1 MRMALR
7 RRTGS
12 EKFTCEISDKL
23 RSFYFKIFHK
33 AIAFND
39 FLFKINRKDS
49 DCCDFCKNFPETI
62 IHVFC
67 KCDYVKPIWDDLI
80 KIIKDKHDINFS
92 ISNFEK
98 MFGVFK
104 DNFITHLF
112 LCVKYY
118 IYVCKFR
125 GTKPTFIGYITYI
138 KSNRETEYYI
148 AKKRGKLSNHFKKWR
163 FDF

>member
-1 MRMALR
+1 MILKQ
-7 RRTGS
+7 GS
-12 EKFTCEISDKL
+12 
-23 RSFYFKIFHK
+23 
-33 AIAFND
+33 
-39 FLFKINRKDS
+39 
-49 DCCDFCKNFPETI
+49 PI

-67 KCDYVKPIWDDLI
+67 KCEHVKPIWDDLI
-80 KIIKDKHDINFS
+80 KIIKDKYDINFS

-125 GTKPTFIGYITYI
+125 GTKPTFIGYTTYI

-163 FDF
+163 F